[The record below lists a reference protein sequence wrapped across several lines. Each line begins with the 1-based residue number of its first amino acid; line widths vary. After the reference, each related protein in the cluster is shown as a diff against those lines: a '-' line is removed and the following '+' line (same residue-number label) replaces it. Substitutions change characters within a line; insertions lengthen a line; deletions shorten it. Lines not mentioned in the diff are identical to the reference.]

1 MVEQHNHKD
10 FIHHQKSPVLNSV
23 REIVFGAEDGM
34 VSTLGALTGIAV
46 GTQNH
51 FTVVLAGFVIVA
63 VESISM
69 AVGSYLSAKSVT
81 DLNQRKLHEERHE
94 LNEYPDAEKK
104 ELVAM
109 YIRDGWPKTMAR
121 SMAET
126 ASKDKHLFLTE
137 MAYREL
143 HISSGAMENPTRNA
157 LFMLFSYIFGGMI
170 PIVPY
175 LFLPINNGMMVSITA
190 TLLGLFI
197 LGVMTTRFTKR
208 TWWKAGLEMLGLAS
222 LAAIVG
228 YAIGRL
234 VDPFINL

>member
-1 MVEQHNHKD
+1 M
-10 FIHHQKSPVLNSV
+10 
-23 REIVFGAEDGM
+23 FGAEDGM

-51 FTVVLAGFVIVA
+51 LTVVLSGLVIVA

-94 LNEYPDAEKK
+94 LRTYPDAEKK
-104 ELVAM
+104 ELREM

-121 SMAET
+121 TMAET
-126 ASKDKHLFLTE
+126 ASQDKHLFLTE

-143 HISSGAMENPTRNA
+143 HISAGAVENPTRNA
-157 LFMLFSYIFGGMI
+157 FSMLFSYILGGII
-170 PIVPY
+170 PVIPY
-175 LFLPINNGMMVSITA
+175 FFLPINTGLKVSVIA

-222 LAAIVG
+222 LAAIIG
-228 YAIGRL
+228 YAIGRFIE
-234 VDPFINL
+234 PFINL